1 MMDGLPPLLA
11 ARRRRDRKSP
21 ASLRARTVL
30 AHLYVFAACEVLFCC
45 ALRMSLVS
53 GRSAL
58 ICLTERGENRWNSNE
73 RDDSV
78 VSWINDRDRV
88 ICGVDRVEQTGQLRY
103 FARKIVRDAFHS

>member
-1 MMDGLPPLLA
+1 MLHEHA
-11 ARRRRDRKSP
+11 
-21 ASLRARTVL
+21 ASLS
-30 AHLYVFAACEVLFCC
+30 AASHANRSRRLNEC
-45 ALRMSLVS
+45 AKESGHYPLRMSLVS

-103 FARKIVRDAFHS
+103 FARKIVGDALHS